1 MRLFHPEPNVARNFT
16 RLRHEMVERQILARD
31 VRDPAVIDA
40 MREVPREEFVPEQLK
55 RFAYEDSP
63 LPIGQGQTISQ
74 PYMVAFMVE
83 ALRLA
88 PGGRV
93 LEIGTG
99 SGYAA
104 AILSRIASDVFTIE
118 IVEELAKSAGPR
130 LRKLGYN
137 NIQVKQGDGTMGWP
151 EHSPYDGILVSAG
164 APDVPE
170 PLVEQLA
177 VGGMLVIPVG
187 HTLHLQSLLRI
198 HRVTEIEYRQEDLG
212 PVQFVPLV
220 GVEGW
225 HR

>member
-1 MRLFHPEPNVARNFT
+1 VRLFHPEPNVARNFT

>member
-1 MRLFHPEPNVARNFT
+1 
-16 RLRHEMVERQILARD
+16 MVERQILARD

-104 AILSRIASDVFTIE
+104 AILSRIASGVFTIE
-118 IVEELAKSAGPR
+118 IVEELAESAGPR
-130 LRKLGYN
+130 LRKLGYS